1 MQPSPAAARMPPVS
15 VDSHEIDLSG
25 TTGPPPGARAGTGPS
40 AIPHHEPSEVGF
52 ESQAGS
58 VDVSS
63 SSPTLTSPHPH
74 FTSPLVVSHLSN
86 SPPPLQVYITSSAS
100 PHIKAKR
107 HYFKR
112 PSFIAYRFNEHQHV
126 CQNSIAS
133 SENARNDA
141 KDGDESNSIIQVLRE
156 EQLGRNI
163 FLLSIPIASGFVT
176 YYNPTAILLHGRLVM
191 LVVTIG
197 ATSIWIG
204 LLLRK
209 VWPKVAT
216 TLELL
221 GVGFMLVALFGYLA
235 LHLPGNFLWLP
246 VLCLVLSLVPLGVA
260 FFRREKPPEIGADVP
275 AAFGIA

>member
-15 VDSHEIDLSG
+15 VDRHEIDLSG
-25 TTGPPPGARAGTGPS
+25 TTGPLPGARTGTGPS

-86 SPPPLQVYITSSAS
+86 SPPPLQLYITSTS

-107 HYFKR
+107 PYFKR
-112 PSFIAYRFNEHQHV
+112 PSFIAHRFIEHQHV
-126 CQNSIAS
+126 CRNSIATS
-133 SENARNDA
+133 GNAGNDA

-163 FLLSIPIASGFVT
+163 FLLCIPIASGFVT
-176 YYNPTAILLHGRLVM
+176 FYNPTAIRLHGRLVM

-209 VWPKVAT
+209 VWPRVAT
-216 TLELL
+216 ALELL

-275 AAFGIA
+275 ATFGLA